1 MVSSHFRF
9 DVFFQLWERRPYAR
23 LNLFPEDSTRSR
35 TNIWTRYCNAFP
47 TSSWHRVNLRWR
59 KDVLSSNE
67 PNSTRYAFQRKVA
80 RIDRWKKYSND
91 ENWSIRVDN
100 LRYRVEI
107 YEIYQ
112 FQRGT
117 FPRLENIFHSI
128 DIRIHSDKYNTRY
141 RDAYVINAKQ
151 EARKLRRE
159 QG

>member
-1 MVSSHFRF
+1 M
-9 DVFFQLWERRPYAR
+9 
-23 LNLFPEDSTRSR
+23 
-35 TNIWTRYCNAFP
+35 
-47 TSSWHRVNLRWR
+47 
-59 KDVLSSNE
+59 
-67 PNSTRYAFQRKVA
+67 
-80 RIDRWKKYSND
+80 RID
-91 ENWSIRVDN
+91 RVDN
-100 LRYRVEI
+100 LRSLRVEI

-141 RDAYVINAKQ
+141 RDAYVINAKR